1 MNKTGKNHSVDA
13 VLVLS
18 LFCVF
23 AAAILLTL
31 LLGVR
36 SHSAMKSAAD
46 SAYYSRT
53 AISYITEKLR
63 HCDAKNGA
71 NIGSLGEESAL
82 VLREDYGGA
91 EYTTT
96 IYLYEGQVRELFCES
111 GLELPAEAGSAIIQ
125 GQSLSFEKAGEK
137 LIKVSYTDP
146 QGAVTEAY
154 VSLRSGGALG

>member
-1 MNKTGKNHSVDA
+1 MNKTGKTHSVDA
-13 VLVLS
+13 VFVLS

-36 SHSAMKSAAD
+36 AHSAMKTAAD

-63 HCDAKNGA
+63 HCDAENGA
-71 NIGSLGEESAL
+71 KIGSFGEEPAL

-96 IYLYEGQVRELFCES
+96 IYLYDGQVRELFCES
-111 GLELPAEAGSAIIQ
+111 GLELSPAAGSAIIE
-125 GQSLSFEKAGEK
+125 GQALSFEKAGDK
-137 LIKVSYTDP
+137 LIKISYIDP
-146 QGAVTEAY
+146 QGSVTEAY
-154 VSLRSGGALG
+154 ISLRSGGSLE